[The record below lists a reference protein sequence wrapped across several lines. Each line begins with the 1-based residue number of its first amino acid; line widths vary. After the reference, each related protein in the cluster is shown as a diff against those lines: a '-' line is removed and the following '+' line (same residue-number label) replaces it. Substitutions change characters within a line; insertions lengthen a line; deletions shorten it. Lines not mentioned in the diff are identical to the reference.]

1 VSKRQYILYGLA
13 AWAVLLVYFWRLDR
27 EAFILSLAL
36 TPPLSALLLISVRS
50 GHLVLSFFIGF
61 ALISH
66 AVAPPFFFINRVNY
80 SYGGSF
86 GAVKDFRFGMGEFF
100 GIYSYV
106 LIFLAATVVF
116 AVLSNALLGGR
127 QVVMRRRTAVRSPLK
142 HLSRATRVRNAWL
155 LTLFIVLVGIPLS
168 LAMYWM
174 RIGMT
179 GVEAP
184 VLPYRL
190 TGLTTYFRMFG
201 IPLVIFS
208 LYSAS
213 TRNRFLTA
221 LIIFYTALGGLASAS
236 RYFIFAVVAPAALYS
251 LVDRKVMRFCLVAA
265 STGVIFILVTA
276 SRDYV
281 YLGAMPFLEL
291 LRTTINGYDPSTFSG
306 FQLVGG
312 IANRLWGPQ
321 DIVLAYQYAV
331 ANQPAAIVKYF
342 TIQVVVPDLT
352 YELYGMTFSGANAA
366 FGVGIGYIP
375 WMILLAN
382 RSISVLLGLALV
394 TACFLTA
401 SERLVDV
408 FRRRGGNFFT
418 AGGQALAFVL
428 VYLLYASVLNWWY
441 QAVLLACVPAALLQL
456 KRGRRRRKA
465 AGTSTVDYPQ
475 DDPLAAA
482 TKP

>member
-13 AWAVLLVYFWRLDR
+13 AWAVLLVYFWRIDR

-36 TPPLSALLLISVRS
+36 TPPLSALLLISVRAQ
-50 GHLVLSFFIGF
+50 HLVLSFFSGF

-80 SYGGSF
+80 SYGGNF
-86 GAVKDFRFGMGEFF
+86 GAVKDFRFGMAEFF
-100 GIYSYV
+100 GIYFYV

-116 AVLSNALLGGR
+116 AVWSNALLGGR
-127 QVVMRRRTAVRSPLK
+127 QAVTRRRTTMRNPLTN
-142 HLSRATRVRNAWL
+142 LSRTTRVRNSWL
-155 LTLFIVLVGIPLS
+155 LALFIVLVGIPLS
-168 LAMYWM
+168 LAMYRM
-174 RIGMT
+174 RIGIT
-179 GVEAP
+179 GVEGP

-190 TGLTTYFRMFG
+190 TGLTTYFRMFF
-201 IPLVIFS
+201 IPLVLFS

-236 RYFIFAVVAPAALYS
+236 RYFVFAVVAPAALYS
-251 LVDRKVMRFCLVAA
+251 LVDRKVTRFCVVAA
-265 STGVIFILVTA
+265 STAVIFVLVTA

-281 YLGAMPFLEL
+281 YLRAMPFLEL
-291 LRTTINGYDPSTFSG
+291 LRTTTGGYDPSNFSA
-306 FQLVGG
+306 FQLIGG

-321 DIVLAYQYAV
+321 DIVLAYQYPV
-331 ANQPAAIVKYF
+331 TNQLAAIAKYF
-342 TIQVVVPDLT
+342 TSQVVVPDLT
-352 YELYGMTFSGANAA
+352 YELYGMTFSGASAA
-366 FGVGIGYIP
+366 FGVGIGYVP

-382 RSISVLLGLALV
+382 RSIPLLLGLALV

-401 SERLVDV
+401 SERLVNV

-418 AGGQALAFVL
+418 AGGQALAFLL
-428 VYLLYASVLNWWY
+428 VYFLYASVLNWWY
-441 QAVLLACVPAALLQL
+441 RAFLFACVPAVFLQL
-456 KRGRRRRKA
+456 TRGRRPRQA
-465 AGTSTVDYPQ
+465 AGTPTVDHAQ

-482 TKP
+482 AKP